1 MIDMNALI
9 AQLQAAGGS
18 PETVDQ
24 LMAALNS
31 SGTLSGG
38 QLSRETRARIERAA
52 AAMQAGDYNSAKAA
66 AAQLMNTPD
75 GAQLASPVL
84 HMLGQ

>member
-18 PETVDQ
+18 PEAIDQ
-24 LMAALNS
+24 LVTALNNS
-31 SGTLSGG
+31 GGTLAGH
-38 QLSRETRARIERAA
+38 LTRETRAKIERAA
-52 AAMQAGDYNSAKAA
+52 AAMQAGDYAAAQAA

-75 GAQLASPVL
+75 GAQLTNNIL
-84 HMLGQ
+84 NMLGR

>member
-18 PETVDQ
+18 PEAIDQ
-24 LMAALNS
+24 LVTTLNNS
-31 SGTLSGG
+31 GGTLAGH
-38 QLSRETRARIERAA
+38 LTRETRAKIERAA
-52 AAMQAGDYNSAKAA
+52 AAMQAGDYAAAQAA

-75 GAQLASPVL
+75 GAQLTNNVL
-84 HMLGQ
+84 NMLGR